1 MAVSVFTA
9 TFAISLN
16 HQPTG
21 IKHERKEYEKEA
33 YMTKMC
39 LKSL

>member
-1 MAVSVFTA
+1 MHFLHHKALS
-9 TFAISLN
+9 
-16 HQPTG
+16 
-21 IKHERKEYEKEA
+21 IKYKAKKKT